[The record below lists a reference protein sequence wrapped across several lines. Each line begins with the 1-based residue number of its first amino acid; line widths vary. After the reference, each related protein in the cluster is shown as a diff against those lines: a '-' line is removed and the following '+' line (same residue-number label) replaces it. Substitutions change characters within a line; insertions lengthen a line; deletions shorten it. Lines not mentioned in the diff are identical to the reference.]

1 MIMIDKLIEDGWIGD
16 VNTTPYNFTLGDPE
30 GRSMPWAKLIA
41 YGADYG
47 SNVDIYYCEN
57 DASGNTEIVQSVFKG
72 LVIDDVFLDDL
83 YEALMLFEPDP
94 EQEEEIRKPF
104 DPRLN

>member
-1 MIMIDKLIEDGWIGD
+1 MAAMWTY
-16 VNTTPYNFTLGDPE
+16 TT
-30 GRSMPWAKLIA
+30 AQ
-41 YGADYG
+41 
-47 SNVDIYYCEN
+47 N
-57 DASGNTEIVQSVFKG
+57 DLSGNTEIVQSVFKG